1 MREIRQ
7 IRVLIVDDHP
17 MVREIIA
24 MACEERAAL
33 RVVGR
38 AADGFEAL
46 ERCAELVPDV
56 VVLDLGLPRISG
68 FDVLVQLRELF
79 PSTRVLVISGHDDQ
93 ATVFKSVRLGAAG
106 YLGKTNSVEEI
117 AAAVEAVGQ
126 GTEVFSLHHQRAVR
140 AELGALIRRARRGAN
155 LAARLTP
162 RERETLRLIATGLS
176 TRQMAKRLGV
186 SERTVEAHVR
196 TLYRKM
202 GVRTRVQAVSA
213 AAHMNLVSL
222 PGDDRTDVAQR

>member
-1 MREIRQ
+1 VRE

-24 MACEERAAL
+24 MACGERAAL

-46 ERCAELVPDV
+46 ERCAEVAPDV
-56 VVLDLGLPRISG
+56 VVLDLGLPGISG
-68 FDVLVQLRELF
+68 FEVLVRLRELL
-79 PSTRVLVISGHDDQ
+79 PSTRVLIISGRDDQ

-106 YLGKTNSVEEI
+106 YLGKTNSMEEI

-140 AELGALIRRARRGAN
+140 AELGDLIRRARRGAN
-155 LAARLTP
+155 LAARLTR
-162 RERETLRLIATGLS
+162 RERETLGLIADGLS
-176 TRQMAKRLGV
+176 TRQMANRLGV

-196 TLYRKM
+196 TLYRKL
-202 GVRTRVQAVSA
+202 GVRSRVQAVGV
-213 AAHMNLVSL
+213 AAHWNLVSL
-222 PGDDRTDVAQR
+222 PSDDRMDVALR